1 MTPIPPMKT
10 IFRTFRTCGVITA
23 IVAFPL
29 THGFSQSE
37 ATTDPVGIIELSVP
51 AGGSVN
57 SPKIALISP
66 TLTQPIKWQ
75 GTISAVSSSTQ
86 GLITTTTITVDGVQ
100 WAAND
105 FNGANGSHYVEI
117 VSTAIPAHSGALAQI
132 TATAVASTT
141 SSITTEDLRTFAGV
155 GDTIR
160 IRKDVTIADIF
171 GATNSAGLLASDDPT
186 TGDEVYVYD
195 GSSSAAYF
203 YFTGAPPTYP
213 AGWYDSAFQLA
224 PGTAEKVVIG
234 PHQGVVI
241 KRKAAAGISIAF
253 AGSVKKGNTLF
264 PVVSGANGAVGVN
277 VLGTV
282 SARGF
287 TLNDSGLYTGNP
299 ATGVKPSD
307 DPTTADELIIY
318 TANSQTSYFYYNG
331 GQGYASGWYDSAFS
345 TTSPIGAAVTIAP
358 GSAFVLKRKGG
369 VNFNWALPS
378 PTSF

>member
-1 MTPIPPMKT
+1 MKT
-10 IFRTFRTCGVITA
+10 LFRIVRSCGIIA
-23 IVAFPL
+23 ASAAFSL
-29 THGFSQSE
+29 ACGFGQSE
-37 ATTDPVGIIELSVP
+37 ATTDPVGIIELTVP

-66 TLTQPIKWQ
+66 TLTQPILWQ
-75 GTISAVSSSTQ
+75 GAITAIS
-86 GLITTTTITVDGVQ
+86 GTTITV
-100 WAAND
+100 ANAPWTD
-105 FNGANGSHYVEI
+105 NQFNGAAGNHYVEI
-117 VSTAIPAHSGALAQI
+117 VSTAVPARSGTLCDI
-132 TATAVASTT
+132 TTTTA
-141 SSITTEDLRTFAGV
+141 SSITTNIDLTTPTVHAAV

-160 IRKDVTIADIF
+160 IRKDVTIANIF
-171 GATNSAGLLASDDPT
+171 GAANSAGLLASDDPT
-186 TGDEVYVYD
+186 IGDEVYVYD

-203 YFTGAPPTYP
+203 YFTGAPPEYP

-224 PGTAEKVVIG
+224 PGAAEKVVIG

-241 KRKAAAGISIAF
+241 KRKAATALNFTFS
-253 AGSVKKGNTLF
+253 GSVKTGNTLF
-264 PVVSGANGAVGVN
+264 PIVNGVN

-299 ATGVKPSD
+299 ATGVRATD
-307 DPTTADELIIY
+307 DPTTADEVIIY

-331 GQGYASGWYDSAFS
+331 GQGYNSGWYDSAFS

-369 VNFNWALPS
+369 ANFNWALPS